1 MKYFVK
7 HADLGAQTKKF
18 GYFKLVVHCGN
29 GRDVNGNL
37 FKLEKEFINQGG
49 KNES

>member
-1 MKYFVK
+1 
-7 HADLGAQTKKF
+7 LGAQTKKF

-29 GRDVNGNL
+29 ERYVNENF
-37 FKLEKEFINQGG
+37 FKLEKDFLNQGG

>member
-29 GRDVNGNL
+29 ERDVNGNL